1 MSRTDFLSPEPGM
14 PVLLDDL
21 PPKPFSAILQ
31 DIAAGPGERIS
42 LGDLLGA
49 MQGRAFGALLIVFA
63 FPNILPSPPG
73 LAGVL
78 GLPLIFLSAQMVMG
92 RPPWLPQFIARR
104 SMARSAFATLV
115 ERGAPWLAR
124 AERLLRERM
133 LGLSSA
139 GAQRLIGLVCLL
151 LSLTLVLPVPFGNML
166 PSIALCLIALGVLE
180 RDGLWIVGGITSAF
194 IAVVIVGGMGYA
206 LAQSAL
212 FVMRSGF

>member
-1 MSRTDFLSPEPGM
+1 MIRTDTLTALPA
-14 PVLLDDL
+14 LLDDL
-21 PPKPFSAILQ
+21 PPKPFSAILEE
-31 DIAAGPGERIS
+31 IATAPGERIS
-42 LGDLLGA
+42 LGDLLEA
-49 MQGRAFGALLIVFA
+49 MQGRAFGALLIIFA

-92 RPPWLPQFIARR
+92 RPPWLPDFIARR
-104 SMARSAFATLV
+104 SMDRSAFATLV
-115 ERGAPWLAR
+115 RRGAPWLAR

-139 GAQRLIGLVCLL
+139 RSQRIIGIVCLL

-180 RDGLWIVGGITSAF
+180 RDGAWIFAGIVSAVAAVG
-194 IAVVIVGGMGYA
+194 IVGGMGYA
-206 LAQSAL
+206 LVQSAMFIL
-212 FVMRSGF
+212 RNAL